1 MTFSTHE
8 NYDENEYF
16 LLFHN
21 IHPIL
26 IYSNNEYDKQKKE
39 LQIKLLDEYKNNKIT
54 KEQLEINYNMLI
66 DIERQYSI
74 LLNNIEYEHKQI
86 QKNIKENNEKLLI
99 NYIKNFN

>member
-16 LLFHN
+16 LRFHN

-66 DIERQYSI
+66 DIERQY
-74 LLNNIEYEHKQI
+74 EHKQI